1 MHLSIY
7 KLSGEL
13 DINLMIKNNENYHV
27 KDVAYHMIVFFL
39 AKSQENRK
47 TLDMLI
53 LGVFSYT
60 K

>member
-27 KDVAYHMIVFFL
+27 KDVAYHMIVFFSCEI
-39 AKSQENRK
+39 ARESQDFGHVNPRGIF
-47 TLDMLI
+47 L
-53 LGVFSYT
+53 Y
-60 K
+60 